1 MVDGMERSAEQPGGK
16 EKEQECKPMEM
27 DGQATPPSA
36 MVIFGASGDLT
47 RRKLIPALYN
57 LETYKILSKQFF
69 LVGIARRP
77 MSNEAFRQWL
87 KEGLALFDCP
97 VDGRVWE
104 AFSRHLYYLAGDLND
119 PGTYERLKGMLAQG
133 EKEHGRVQN
142 TLFYLSIMPDFFAE
156 VIRRLDTAGLA
167 KETDSLR
174 RRVII
179 EKPFGHDLASAR
191 TLNQEIRKILT
202 ERQIYRIDHYLG
214 KETVQNIMAFRFAN
228 GFFEPIW
235 NRQYIDHVQISAAE
249 TVGVEHRAG
258 YYEGAGALRDM
269 IPNHL
274 FQLLTL
280 TAMECPVSF
289 DADAVRDEQAKVI
302 HGIQPLTNDS
312 VLAQTVRGQYGEGVL
327 SGQRVPAYRA
337 EEGVAPD
344 SRTETYAAL
353 RLMIDNWRWAD
364 VPFYLR
370 TGKRLARRFTEIA
383 IQFRRPPFMLFRRTA
398 VGELQPNRLVLNI
411 QPDEGI
417 SLSFQA
423 KVPGGFMKLGT
434 VDMDFEYADYFG
446 ETQTTGYERLVYDA
460 MCGDATLYQRADMV
474 EASWKVIGPIQDM
487 WAAVPP
493 PNFPNYAAGSW
504 GPEEADQL
512 VSATGGWHRPE
523 SGAIPSARAPVEKT
537 AS

>member
-1 MVDGMERSAEQPGGK
+1 MRGAMVTDE
-16 EKEQECKPMEM
+16 ECEAPELEA
-27 DGQATPPSA
+27 QVSPPSA

-57 LETYKILSKQFF
+57 LARNNLLSKQFI
-69 LVGIARRP
+69 LVGVARR
-77 MSNEAFRQWL
+77 SISAESFRQYL

-97 VDGRVWE
+97 VDEKVWRE
-104 AFSRHLYYLAGDLND
+104 FSGHLNYLSGDLND
-119 PGTYERLKGMLAQG
+119 PGTYQRLREVLASG
-133 EKEHGRVQN
+133 EKEQSAVQN
-142 TLFYLSIMPDFFAE
+142 TLFYLSTSPEFFVE
-156 VIRRLDTAGLA
+156 VVRQLDAAGLA
-167 KETDSLR
+167 RGVDGKQ
-174 RRVII
+174 RRVIF
-179 EKPFGHDLASAR
+179 EKPFGRDLASAQA
-191 TLNQEIRKILT
+191 LNQEIRKILA
-202 ERQIYRIDHYLG
+202 EDQIYRIDHYLG
-214 KETVQNIMAFRFAN
+214 KATVQNIMVFRFAN

-258 YYEGAGALRDM
+258 YYDHSGALRDM

-289 DADAVRDEQAKVI
+289 DADSVRDEQAKVVL
-302 HGIQPLTNDS
+302 GIQPLTNEA

-337 EEGVAPD
+337 EEGVPPD
-344 SRTETYAAL
+344 SNTETFVAL

-383 IQFRRPPFMLFRRTA
+383 IQFRRPPFMLFRKTTI
-398 VGELQPNRLVLNI
+398 GQLQPNRLVLNI

-423 KVPGGFMKLGT
+423 NVPGGFMKLGT
-434 VDMDFEYADYFG
+434 VDMEFKYSDHFG
-446 ETQTTGYERLVYDA
+446 STLTTGYERLIYDA
-460 MCGDATLYQRADMV
+460 LCGDATLYQRADMV
-474 EASWKVIGPIQDM
+474 EASWKVIDPIQDA
-487 WAAVPP
+487 WAAIPP
-493 PNFPNYAAGSW
+493 PAFPNYASGSW
-504 GPEEADQL
+504 GPKEADDL
-512 VSATGGWHRPE
+512 VSAVGGWHPPE
-523 SGAIPSARAPVEKT
+523 H
-537 AS
+537 